1 MIELNKIYNEDCL
14 EGMKRIP
21 DKSVDAIVTDPPYKY
36 LKHKLDRDWNEDVIF
51 DEWNRVLKD
60 DGFIVI
66 FGRGIPFYR
75 WNVKLN
81 ELGFNFKEEVIWN
94 KKASSGP
101 LLKLSRVH
109 ETISL
114 LSRTGSVRKVKVPYV
129 EKNYFDINLIVN
141 DVKILKSALKN
152 SRKLKEILYFLENNE
167 TIKHKQ
173 VNKHEISGHKKVG
186 SDRSVS
192 SIKSIEEGKN
202 ETSVITVKKE
212 HYKFMHQTQKPVRL
226 MERLINLVTEEGD
239 TVLDS
244 FSGSGSTALACK
256 NLNRKFIAFEI
267 DKEYFEIAQNRIKE
281 RQSQISLFDEASK

>member
-101 LLKLSRVH
+101 
-109 ETISL
+109 
-114 LSRTGSVRKVKVPYV
+114 
-129 EKNYFDINLIVN
+129 
-141 DVKILKSALKN
+141 
-152 SRKLKEILYFLENNE
+152 
-167 TIKHKQ
+167 
-173 VNKHEISGHKKVG
+173 
-186 SDRSVS
+186 
-192 SIKSIEEGKN
+192 
-202 ETSVITVKKE
+202 
-212 HYKFMHQTQKPVRL
+212 
-226 MERLINLVTEEGD
+226 
-239 TVLDS
+239 
-244 FSGSGSTALACK
+244 
-256 NLNRKFIAFEI
+256 
-267 DKEYFEIAQNRIKE
+267 
-281 RQSQISLFDEASK
+281 